1 LTNESFISPLENL
14 IMNRHVSL
22 ALTIIRDAKLPAVHN
37 LTDHV
42 DGVEYRFTWGASDTL
57 GYVQLDT
64 EDADANGEAFEWIA
78 AHPDLKIMD
87 TVRAEDGRAEHL
99 VIRLRDWRAANAR
112 RNAEELRVK
121 IGKRRAEA
129 HRDLA
134 GTMPAAMHV
143 DYHLGK
149 VIQWEA
155 ERDCW
160 KRIADRPNEFRAVL
174 TSAVVD
180 LITGLG
186 TSADSLEDAIRFRQ
200 LTGLRS
206 FVRRARVYMDAEDA
220 LDALLSF

>member
-1 LTNESFISPLENL
+1 
-14 IMNRHVSL
+14 MNRHVSL
-22 ALTIIRDAKLPAVHN
+22 ALSIIRDAKLPAVRVLSDEL
-37 LTDHV
+37 LTVDHQ
-42 DGVEYRFTWGASDTL
+42 EAWGDPLSVGL
-57 GYVQLDT
+57 VVLDK
-64 EDADANGEAFEWIA
+64 EDVDANVEAFEWIVQ
-78 AHPDLKIMD
+78 HPDLKILD
-87 TVRAEDGRAEHL
+87 TIEQKGDLATTEVL
-99 VIRLRDWRAANAR
+99 VIKLVDVRAANAR
-112 RNAEELRVK
+112 RNAEELRLK
-121 IGKRRAEA
+121 IGKRRADA
-129 HRDLA
+129 HKDLM
-134 GTMPAAMHV
+134 GSMPAAMHV

-160 KRIADRPNEFRAVL
+160 KRIADRPGEFRAVL

-220 LDALLSF
+220 VDALLSF

>member
-1 LTNESFISPLENL
+1 
-14 IMNRHVSL
+14 MNSNVSL
-22 ALTIIRDAKLPAVHN
+22 VLTIIRDAKLPAVRQ
-37 LTDHV
+37 LVDEMLAVDHR
-42 DGVEYRFTWGASDTL
+42 EEWGEPLSV
-57 GYVQLDT
+57 GYVVLDK
-64 EDADANGEAFEWIA
+64 EDVDANVEAFEWIA
-78 AHPDLKIMD
+78 QHPDITILETIEQPGDKA
-87 TVRAEDGRAEHL
+87 TTEVL
-99 VIRLRDWRAANAR
+99 VIKIRDSRAARAR

-129 HRDLA
+129 HRDLM

-200 LTGLRS
+200 LAGLRS